1 MGFGQ
6 FTKQFAKEAIGNQVK
21 DMMDSLRPSEAA
33 GSAGP
38 GSPDNVAVAIVAQV
52 QAMQNALKDDMELIA
67 VCTIGSES
75 MRVLEIFAPSAKL
88 LVLTGIDA
96 DRTVTRVISPAE
108 SLQLVCKPQHVQSG
122 VKATRIKFIVPK
134 ARPEKE

>member
-6 FTKQFAKEAIGNQVK
+6 FTKQLAKEAIGNQVK
-21 DMMDSLRPSEAA
+21 DMMDSFRPADAVSAA
-33 GSAGP
+33 AP
-38 GSPDNVAVAIVAQV
+38 PSPDNIAVTIIAQL
-52 QAMQNALKDDMELIA
+52 QAMQTALKDDMELLA

-75 MRVLEIFAPSAKL
+75 MRVFEIFAPTPKV

-108 SLQLVCKPQHVQSG
+108 ALQLVCKPQPVQAG
-122 VKATRIKFIVPK
+122 GKATRIKFIVPK
-134 ARPEKE
+134 PRPE

>member
-6 FTKQFAKEAIGNQVK
+6 FTKLLAKEAIGNQVK

-33 GSAGP
+33 GP
-38 GSPDNVAVAIVAQV
+38 GAPPSQDNVAVTIIGQV
-52 QAMQNALKDDMELIA
+52 QAMQNALKEDVELLA
-67 VCTIGSES
+67 VCTIGPES
-75 MRVLEIFAPSAKL
+75 MRVFEIFAPTPRV

-108 SLQLVCKPQHVQSG
+108 SLQLVCKPQPVAAG
-122 VKATRIKFIVPK
+122 GKATRIKFIVPK
-134 ARPEKE
+134 PRPE

>member
-21 DMMDSLRPSEAA
+21 DMMDSFRPSDAA
-33 GSAGP
+33 GAAAP
-38 GSPDNVAVAIVAQV
+38 PSPDNVAVAIIGQV
-52 QAMQNALKDDMELIA
+52 QAMQNSLKDDMELLA
-67 VCTIGSES
+67 VCTIGPES
-75 MRVLEIFAPSAKL
+75 MRVFEIFAPSPKV

-108 SLQLVCKPQHVQSG
+108 ALQLVCKPHPVQAG
-122 VKATRIKFIVPK
+122 GKPTRIKFIVPK
-134 ARPEKE
+134 PRPE

>member
-122 VKATRIKFIVPK
+122 GKATRIKFIVPK